1 MGHPRTDL
9 ALLFSSRA
17 FRLFGYGFLS
27 VHLVLY
33 LTGLGLPGMT
43 VGLLLSLTLLGD
55 VALSLLITTSADRL
69 GRRRMLLFGALLIVF
84 AGVVLAST
92 RSLWLIAV
100 AALVGVLSPSG
111 NEVGPFLSIEQAALS
126 HIVPDSQRTRLFAWY
141 NLAGSLATAVGA
153 LTSGLLISALL
164 ASGAARQEAYRSAIL
179 VYALVGV
186 VLALIFVCLSGA
198 VEARYWIEGAS
209 PPSIWDSYKPTL
221 FFALTGADGQKSVIG
236 EARPSASS
244 APRRLG
250 LHRSRPA
257 VLRLSGL
264 FALDAF
270 AGAFLIQSLLAFW
283 LTLRFAVS
291 PAALGGVFF
300 AANLLAGFSGLVAG
314 RLAQRFGLIN
324 TMVFTHLPS
333 NILLMLVPLMPSL
346 STTVA
351 MLLLRFSISQ
361 MDVPTRQ
368 SYMMAVVSPD
378 ERSAAAGVTT
388 TARSVGALLSP
399 VLSAQWMAV
408 PGLMAVPFLLAGGLK
423 IVYDVLLYR
432 GFRAVK
438 PPEEVADP

>member
-9 ALLFSSRA
+9 VLLFCSRA
-17 FRLFGYGFLS
+17 LRLFGYGFLS
-27 VHLVLY
+27 VNLVLY
-33 LTGLGLPGMT
+33 LTGLGLAGAT
-43 VGLLLSLTLLGD
+43 VGLLLSLALLGD
-55 VALSLLITTSADRL
+55 VALSLWITTSADRL
-69 GRRRMLLFGALLIVF
+69 GRRRMLVVSALLIVF

-92 RSLWLIAV
+92 DRLWLIAA

-126 HIVPDSQRTRLFAWY
+126 QIIADSQRTRLFTWY
-141 NLAGSLATAVGA
+141 NLVGSLATALGA
-153 LTSGLLISALL
+153 LASGLLIAELL
-164 ASGAARQEAYRSAIL
+164 ASGTARDEAYRSTPVI
-179 VYALVGV
+179 YALIGAA
-186 VLALIFVCLSGA
+186 LTLIFLRLSTA
-198 VEARYWIEGAS
+198 VEAPAS
-209 PPSIWDSYKPTL
+209 VTP
-221 FFALTGADGQKSVIG
+221 G
-236 EARPSASS
+236 
-244 APRRLG
+244 PRRLG

-270 AGAFLIQSLLAFW
+270 AGAFLIQSLLAYW

-291 PAALGGVFF
+291 PAALGGIFF
-300 AANLLAGFSGLVAG
+300 VANLLAGFSGLVAG

-324 TMVFTHLPS
+324 TMVFSHLPS
-333 NILLMLVPLMPSL
+333 NILLMLVPLMPNL

-368 SYMMAVVSPD
+368 SYTMAVVSPD

-388 TARSVGALLSP
+388 TARSIGALLSP
-399 VLSAQWMAV
+399 TMSAQLLAAGWMA
-408 PGLMAVPFLLAGGLK
+408 APFFVAGGLK

-432 GFRAVK
+432 GFRSVR
-438 PPEEVADP
+438 PPEEGEVGSPSLPSGTLRS

>member
-198 VEARYWIEGAS
+198 VEAR
-209 PPSIWDSYKPTL
+209 
-221 FFALTGADGQKSVIG
+221 
-236 EARPSASS
+236 PSASS

-368 SYMMAVVSPD
+368 SYTMAVVSPD